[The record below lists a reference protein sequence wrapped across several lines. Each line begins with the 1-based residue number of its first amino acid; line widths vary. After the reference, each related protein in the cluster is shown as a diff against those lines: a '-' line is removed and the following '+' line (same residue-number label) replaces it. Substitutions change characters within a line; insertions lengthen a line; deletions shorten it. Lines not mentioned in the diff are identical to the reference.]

1 MRYKISW
8 KLNWAFLEGNVGEE
22 GRGGVNLCT
31 PGHLRSNIS
40 KPNYINLVSV
50 ANGD

>member
-1 MRYKISW
+1 LGQHLAR
-8 KLNWAFLEGNVGEE
+8 V
-22 GRGGVNLCT
+22 
-31 PGHLRSNIS
+31 LRSNIS